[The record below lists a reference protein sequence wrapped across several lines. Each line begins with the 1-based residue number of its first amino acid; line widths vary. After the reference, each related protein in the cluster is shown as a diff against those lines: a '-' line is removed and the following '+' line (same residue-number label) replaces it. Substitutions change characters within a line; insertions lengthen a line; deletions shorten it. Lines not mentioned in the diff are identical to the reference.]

1 MEPSRKDIRTVLFI
15 SSGNAVR
22 SPMAEGFVNSL
33 FPDRY
38 RAASAGT
45 APREIDA
52 MTVEVM
58 KEAGIDLSSHRPLRA
73 GDISGV
79 QADFVVTLCDQAKNV
94 CPLFSCSS
102 IAFHKA
108 FEEPAPS
115 PADPETQREGYRHLR
130 DDIRAWVETTFE

>member
-1 MEPSRKDIRTVLFI
+1 MEQSRKDIRTILFI
-15 SSGNAVR
+15 SSGNAIR

-45 APREIDA
+45 APREIDP
-52 MTVEVM
+52 MTVTVM

-115 PADPETQREGYRHLR
+115 PADSEAKRERYRHLR
-130 DDIRAWVETTFE
+130 DEIRGWVETTFG

>member
-1 MEPSRKDIRTVLFI
+1 MEQARKDIRTVLFI
-15 SSGNAVR
+15 SAGNAVR
-22 SPMAEGFVNSL
+22 SPMAEGFVNRI

-94 CPLFSCSS
+94 CPLFASSS

-115 PADPETQREGYRHLR
+115 PDDPETQRERYRHLR
-130 DDIRAWVETTFE
+130 DEIRAWVETTFG